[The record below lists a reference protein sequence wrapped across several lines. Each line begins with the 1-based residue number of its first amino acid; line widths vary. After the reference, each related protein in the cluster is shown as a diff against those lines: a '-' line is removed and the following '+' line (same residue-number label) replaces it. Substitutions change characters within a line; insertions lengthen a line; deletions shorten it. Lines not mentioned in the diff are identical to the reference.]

1 LKDPTGVLAAL
12 AITMDGV
19 LMEVSSGFVI
29 EEKLTKTAAGVK
41 QDKPG
46 ILVLWLRFPVFRQ
59 MPILHRTK
67 RLSPD

>member
-1 LKDPTGVLAAL
+1 
-12 AITMDGV
+12 
-19 LMEVSSGFVI
+19 MEVSSGFVV

-41 QDKPG
+41 QDQTRF
-46 ILVLWLRFPVFRQ
+46 LVLWLRFPVFRQ

>member
-1 LKDPTGVLAAL
+1 
-12 AITMDGV
+12 
-19 LMEVSSGFVI
+19 MEVSSGFVI